1 MNAQIWWLHFLS
13 NDTYLQSYKQQI
25 QTEIIR
31 SPLTPSMRYLSE
43 GECTANLIQWVVVVE
58 RGPCPNLWKGCV
70 CLGFC
75 KISSRVWTGLTGGN
89 LNGFLGFWPK
99 LVEIDHNRVWLSI
112 WWNKVVLHPGL
123 LLDGYVLPS
132 MGV

>member
-1 MNAQIWWLHFLS
+1 MNAQIWWWHFLS
-13 NDTYLQSYKQQI
+13 NDIYLQSYKQQI
-25 QTEIIR
+25 QTEIIQP
-31 SPLTPSMRYLSE
+31 PLTRSMRYLSE

-70 CLGFC
+70 
-75 KISSRVWTGLTGGN
+75 SRVLQDFIKGLNWLTGGN
-89 LNGFLGFWPK
+89 LDGFLGFWPK
-99 LVEIDHNRVWLSI
+99 LVEIDHDRVLLSI